1 MGWLSS
7 SRMSV
12 GDGPNRQNILVTAI
26 LLISEYFLRVHL
38 KCAHALII
46 IVITTHT
53 HHRASSSSSSSRASL
68 SHSLL
73 RAPHTDTGTRLHA
86 LALLQLNYLNIWT
99 LPLAVKKAFPSN
111 GITSALFSQAI
122 RPKARVNW

>member
-1 MGWLSS
+1 MCT
-7 SRMSV
+7 R
-12 GDGPNRQNILVTAI
+12 
-26 LLISEYFLRVHL
+26 
-38 KCAHALII
+38 ALII
-46 IVITTHT
+46 IIIITDT

-73 RAPHTDTGTRLHA
+73 RAPHTDTYTGTRLHA

-99 LPLAVKKAFPSN
+99 LPLVVKKAFPSN

>member
-1 MGWLSS
+1 MCT
-7 SRMSV
+7 R
-12 GDGPNRQNILVTAI
+12 
-26 LLISEYFLRVHL
+26 
-38 KCAHALII
+38 ALII
-46 IVITTHT
+46 IIITDT

-86 LALLQLNYLNIWT
+86 LALLQLNYLYLWT
-99 LPLAVKKAFPSN
+99 LPLVVQKAFPSN
-111 GITSALFSQAI
+111 GITSALFSHAI